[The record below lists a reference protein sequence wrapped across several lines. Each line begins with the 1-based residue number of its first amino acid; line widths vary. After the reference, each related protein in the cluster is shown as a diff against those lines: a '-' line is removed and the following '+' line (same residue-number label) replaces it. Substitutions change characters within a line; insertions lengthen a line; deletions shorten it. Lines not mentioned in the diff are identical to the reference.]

1 MHWAIIR
8 IGKEEDEK
16 WGHTTGQL
24 FSTPGSEYEAKG
36 GKESEIFGPVH
47 DPSVTVVLLAEA
59 HVTLRVAFGHANV
72 VYLPQ
77 NACVINL
84 TDDKVS
90 NLDEWNKNL
99 YSLEKID
106 E

>member
-16 WGHTTGQL
+16 WGQL
-24 FSTPGSEYEAKG
+24 CSTPVSEYEAKG
-36 GKESEIFGPVH
+36 GNESEIFGPVD
-47 DPSVTVVLLAEA
+47 DPSVAVVLLAEA

-72 VYLPQ
+72 VHLPQ
-77 NACVINL
+77 NACVINF

-90 NLDEWNKNL
+90 NLDEWNKTDGKPN
-99 YSLEKID
+99 SM
-106 E
+106 